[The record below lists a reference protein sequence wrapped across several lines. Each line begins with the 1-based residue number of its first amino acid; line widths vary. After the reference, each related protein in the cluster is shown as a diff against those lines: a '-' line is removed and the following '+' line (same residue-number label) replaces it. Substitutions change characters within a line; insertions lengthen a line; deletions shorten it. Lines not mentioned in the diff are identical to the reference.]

1 MGSVETRDR
10 FTIRIT
16 DRGLEVEC
24 VDGGRVALTAA
35 EALMLLDIL
44 QNEEQELRKIADDA
58 SPLPVRIRF

>member
-16 DRGLEVEC
+16 ERGLEVEA
-24 VDGGRVALTAA
+24 VDGGRVELTAA

-44 QNEEQELRKIADDA
+44 QHEEQALRRIADDA